1 MNKLRKLKRDT
12 DHRQALMRNLATS
25 LFKHGRIMT
34 TEAKAKDLRRIA
46 EKLITIAKKGD
57 LASYRRVLSYLYEE
71 DVAYDLFQKIAPRY
85 QGRNGGYTRIIKVG
99 PRKGDGAMMVYIE
112 LV

>member
-1 MNKLRKLKRDT
+1 MNKLRKLKRDI
-12 DHRQALMRNLATS
+12 DHRKALMRNLATS

-34 TEAKAKDLRRIA
+34 TEAKAKDLRRVA

-57 LASYRRVLSYLYEE
+57 LASYRRVLAYLYEE

>member
-1 MNKLRKLKRDT
+1 MAKQRKFGRDV
-12 DHRQALMRNLATS
+12 DHREALMRNLATA

-34 TEAKAKDLRRIA
+34 TEAKAKDLRKVA
-46 EKLITIAKKGD
+46 EKLITTAKKGD

-71 DVAYDLFQKIAPRY
+71 DVAYELFEKTAKRY
-85 QGRNGGYTRIIKVG
+85 SDRNGGYTRIIKAG
-99 PRKGDGAMMVYIE
+99 PRKGDGAMMAYIE